1 MEATMDEIDER
12 LERDLRMRARITRA
26 ERPEAVVDLL
36 GDRPRPGPAAR
47 EWDMAAGRLA
57 QHQAAFDIAEG
68 LGRRPSYLDRS
79 AYAESRAVVEELVE
93 PLRPQRVIERE
104 VPSIEIDF

>member
-1 MEATMDEIDER
+1 MEATADEIDNR
-12 LERDLRMRARITRA
+12 LERDLRMRTRITRA

-36 GDRPRPGPAAR
+36 GDRPSPGPAAR
-47 EWDMAAGRLA
+47 EWDISAGRLA

-79 AYAESRAVVEELVE
+79 AYADSHAIVEQLVQ
-93 PLRPQRVIERE
+93 PMCPQRVIERE